1 MLKGWPDHC
10 RKLPEIRKPY
20 WQYREDLAIE
30 HSCITW
36 KGRFFIP
43 LSLRDTCLKAL
54 HNGHPGVTK
63 MILRAQSSMYWPSI
77 TKHIAE
83 YVHKCAPCQT
93 ISNSQQKGPA
103 IPIEVP
109 SRPWK
114 LLGMDLFMHKSNWY
128 LIVADYY
135 SKYPYVM
142 KMSSTSSKNVVSA
155 LSFCFS
161 VLGTPEEII
170 CDNATY
176 FTSREC
182 KEFAEI
188 WGFTITTSSPHY
200 PKGHGFIERQV
211 QTIEKLFTRCDQ
223 DGTNYQLALQEL

>member
-1 MLKGWPDHC
+1 
-10 RKLPEIRKPY
+10 
-20 WQYREDLAIE
+20 
-30 HSCITW
+30 
-36 KGRFFIP
+36 
-43 LSLRDTCLKAL
+43 
-54 HNGHPGVTK
+54 
-63 MILRAQSSMYWPSI
+63 
-77 TKHIAE
+77 
-83 YVHKCAPCQT
+83 
-93 ISNSQQKGPA
+93 
-103 IPIEVP
+103 
-109 SRPWK
+109 
-114 LLGMDLFMHKSNWY
+114 MHKSNWY

-142 KMSSTSSKNVVSA
+142 KMSATSSKNVISA

-188 WGFTITTSSPHY
+188 QGFTITTSSPHY

-223 DGTNYQLALQEL
+223 DGTNYQLALQELQATPIDCNLQSPAELLFGRQLKTTLPVIIKPLANSEAVRASLQSR